1 MIAFLAGL
9 LLLAVIEIGIISGDN
24 KKLKIENKEMKGKIS
39 ELKRILKFREYSF
52 VSYKGLP
59 LKVVKVDNIFNYGTT
74 MNIMLEV
81 RVNTEGGR
89 TLFME
94 FVKKHDT
101 FFEILIGNEIRTFY
115 VNEVGVGFL
124 TLIEIIDTDKGEQE
138 DETQN
143 N

>member
-89 TLFME
+89 MLSME

-115 VNEVGVGFL
+115 VNEVGVEFL